1 MEMGSLVE
9 TKMAGGKGGKGGNL
23 PSKNPPTGFVN
34 DIRRLTRRGLAPVR
48 WKQAGRKPAETGR
61 KPAETPDAMDTDAF
75 RAGGMG
81 VAAMQYE

>member
-9 TKMAGGKGGKGGNL
+9 AKMAGGKGGKGGNL

-48 WKQAGRKPAETGR
+48 WKAGWSETGGNWR
-61 KPAETPDAMDTDAF
+61 KPAETP
-75 RAGGMG
+75 
-81 VAAMQYE
+81 